1 MTDEQ
6 IERLVEQMLRRLQP
20 PLLVMV
26 TAAQGYRQAIR
37 NRLAN
42 CGQPLQLALAAE
54 IEDGALWQP
63 LGETVPASL
72 WQQALPPAPYRALV
86 LPFLDY
92 PLAMDLLS
100 GSLQSPVARRLHD
113 ALLSGLPVLALRY
126 HCDPASELNQL
137 LGAQPSTPYAGHMQA
152 ALSRL
157 GEIGVVLCTMNELLE
172 RLAPAND
179 AAPVPVPVPAGT
191 ARRYL
196 TVSDVE
202 KDPAL
207 AQTAEAQLTDAA
219 IDFLKSRR
227 KEKQPYLK

>member
-37 NRLAN
+37 NRLAG

-63 LGETVPASL
+63 LGETVPANI

-126 HCDPASELNQL
+126 HCDPASELSQL
-137 LGAQPSTPYAGHMQA
+137 LGAQPNTPYAGHMQA

-157 GEIGVVLCTMNELLE
+157 GEIGVVLCTMNELLGK
-172 RLAPAND
+172 LAPAND
-179 AAPVPVPVPAGT
+179 APPVPADT